1 MQGIYE
7 PTYRV
12 KKAWG
17 ISPRALKSHG
27 ITTVLADLDNTL
39 VAWNK
44 PEGGDDFFVWHEKLL
59 DAKINLIVVSNNS
72 TGRVKKA
79 VKALGVPFESWSLKP
94 LPRGIK
100 KTLRDFNLSKEE
112 VIMVGDQIMT
122 DIVAANLAGVRSA
135 LVKPLIETDG
145 FPTRINRYFAKLVTK
160 NKKENWEDDIVDPK

>member
-12 KKAWG
+12 RKAWG
-17 ISPRALKSHG
+17 ISPQALKLHG

-44 PEGGDDFFVWHEKLL
+44 PEGGDDFFAWHEKLSN
-59 DAKINLIVVSNNS
+59 AKINLIVVSNNS

-79 VKALGVPFESWSLKP
+79 VKALGVPFEAWSLKP

-100 KTLRDFNLSKEE
+100 KTLRDFNLSKDE
-112 VIMVGDQIMT
+112 VIMIGDQIMT
-122 DIVAANLAGVRSA
+122 DIVAANLAGVRSV

-145 FPTRINRYFAKLVTK
+145 FPTRINRHFAKFVTK